1 MMKTIQLKT
10 AMAIKLGHV
19 TFMDQSESIK
29 ITTSHVT
36 QQGK

>member
-1 MMKTIQLKT
+1 MKTIQLQT
-10 AMAIKLGHV
+10 AVAIELGQE

-29 ITTSHVT
+29 ITTGHVT